1 MSIDYKGANDLA
13 AKSAALSQKISAN
26 ASDIGDLETECE
38 GKQAALTTLAG
49 YDSSK
54 TQVLK
59 NIEGVLTWVT
69 EE

>member
-13 AKSAALSQKISAN
+13 AKSAVLSQKISTN
-26 ASDIGDLETECE
+26 ASDISELETACG
-38 GKQAALTTLAG
+38 GKQASLTTLAG

-69 EE
+69 ED